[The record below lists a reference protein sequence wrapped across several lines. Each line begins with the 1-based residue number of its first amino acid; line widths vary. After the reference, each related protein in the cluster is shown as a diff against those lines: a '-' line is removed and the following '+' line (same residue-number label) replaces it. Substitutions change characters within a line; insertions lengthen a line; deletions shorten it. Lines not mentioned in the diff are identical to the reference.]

1 MLILWY
7 LKDIETIFIPFGTLI
22 VSNELKNA
30 TFEVNHAA
38 T

>member
-1 MLILWY
+1 M
-7 LKDIETIFIPFGTLI
+7 ETIFIPFGTLI

-30 TFEVNHAA
+30 SFEDNHAA